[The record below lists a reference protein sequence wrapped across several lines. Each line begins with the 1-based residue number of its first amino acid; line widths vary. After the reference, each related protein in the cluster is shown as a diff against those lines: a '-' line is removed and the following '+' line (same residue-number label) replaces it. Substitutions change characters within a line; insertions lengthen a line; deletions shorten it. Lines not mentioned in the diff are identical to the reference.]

1 MPQLNPD
8 DAANDEPKTY
18 KDEAINGEDSNDL
31 NDIKGDLVDED
42 DGDSMQG
49 SFEVLNA
56 CLH

>member
-18 KDEAINGEDSNDL
+18 NDEASGVYDSNDL

-42 DGDSMQG
+42 DGDPMRAYT
-49 SFEVLNA
+49 VRIK
-56 CLH
+56 